1 MASRIAIVGAGWA
14 GIAAA
19 VELTARGHAV
29 TLYEAA
35 RVAGGRARRIG
46 GTDDKDGHH
55 AKDALDNGQHI
66 LIGAYTETLALMRR
80 VGVDPDRVL
89 HRQPLAL
96 QHPDGSGLRLP
107 DLPAPWDV
115 AIGVLRARG
124 WSLRDRWGLL
134 RAAAGWRASGF
145 ACDPAWTVQRL
156 CDGLPPCVM
165 AELVEPLCV
174 SALNTPADQ
183 ASAQV
188 FLTVMRDA
196 LLGPR
201 GSSHLLIP
209 RCDLS
214 ALLPEPATAWL
225 QAYGAQVRLG
235 QRVSTLTRV
244 TTPQGIAAHSTAAD
258 APRTAAWQVEQDLF
272 DAVVLAC
279 PAWEAARLVSQAALA
294 GDDTAHAAHEAQL
307 RAWAKA
313 AASLR
318 HEAITTVYLRGVP
331 ALPEPMWSLR
341 SGPGAPAQFV
351 FDRAQLIDDGGS
363 DNVKAFVISAS
374 DGDRDSLTAQVM
386 QQAQALGWHNLQP
399 VQTVVEKRA
408 TFACTPGLQ
417 RPARAVAPGLCLWA
431 CGDYTEGP
439 YPATLEGAV
448 RSGLAVADAVEGAVA
463 GAVEGAVAPRLRP
476 TPDRTSPTRL
486 PP

>member
-1 MASRIAIVGAGWA
+1 MPLRIAIVGAGWA

-19 VELTARGHAV
+19 VELTARGHSV
-29 TLYEAA
+29 TLYESA
-35 RVAGGRARRIG
+35 RMAGGRARRIG
-46 GTDDKDGHH
+46 SADGGHS
-55 AKDALDNGQHI
+55 LDNGQHI
-66 LIGAYTETLALMRR
+66 LVGAYTETLALMRL
-80 VGVDPDRVL
+80 VGVDTDRVL

-96 QHPDGSGLRLP
+96 LHPDGSGLRLP
-107 DLPAPWDV
+107 DLAAPWDV

-124 WSLRDRWGLL
+124 WSLGDRWGLL
-134 RAAAGWRASGF
+134 RAAAGWRAAGF
-145 ACDPAWTVQRL
+145 ACDAAWTVQRL
-156 CDGLPPCVM
+156 CDGLPPRVI

-225 QAYGAQVRLG
+225 QARGAQVRLG
-235 QRVSTLTRV
+235 QRVSALTRV
-244 TTPQGIAAHSTAAD
+244 TSQQGIATHSSAAH
-258 APRTAAWQVEQDLF
+258 PQRTAAWQVEQDTF

-279 PAWEAARLVSQAALA
+279 PAWEAARLTSQAAA
-294 GDDTAHAAHEAQL
+294 ASDDTAHAAPL
-307 RAWAKA
+307 RAWAST

-318 HEAITTVYLRGVP
+318 HEAITTVYLRGGP

-351 FDRAQLIDDGGS
+351 FDRAQLEGRDGAAG
-363 DNVKAFVISAS
+363 NKAFVISAS
-374 DGDRDSLTAQVM
+374 EGDRDSLTAQVLR
-386 QQAQALGWHNLQP
+386 QAHALGWHDLQP

-417 RPARAVAPGLCLWA
+417 RPTRAIVPGLWA

-448 RSGLAVADAVEGAVA
+448 RSGKAVAESVA
-463 GAVEGAVAPRLRP
+463 GG
-476 TPDRTSPTRL
+476 
-486 PP
+486 